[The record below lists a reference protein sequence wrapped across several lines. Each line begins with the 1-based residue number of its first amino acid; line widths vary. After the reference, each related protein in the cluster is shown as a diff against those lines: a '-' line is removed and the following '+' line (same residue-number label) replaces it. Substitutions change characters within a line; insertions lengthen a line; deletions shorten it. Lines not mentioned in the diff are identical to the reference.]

1 MAGNNT
7 FSYFL
12 DPHGNTVEYTTELE
26 QIEEDTWHPHMD
38 HFTRAE
44 VADQWGT
51 ANQMSEFVAARSFND
66 PDKGLLVP
74 PPV

>member
-1 MAGNNT
+1 M
-7 FSYFL
+7 Y
-12 DPHGNTVEYTTELE
+12 D
-26 QIEEDTWHPHMD
+26 
-38 HFTRAE
+38 FTQPE

-66 PDKGLLVP
+66 PDKGLFVA